1 MLALQLDS
9 KKEWSVMLALVIFLV
24 IFEILKLVQ
33 LTEDSELSLSRRI
46 NTSQRVPSLMVL
58 GQGFVVLLIRKL
70 FFHS

>member
-9 KKEWSVMLALVIFLV
+9 KKEWSVMLDLV

-46 NTSQRVPSLMVL
+46 NTSQRVPSLKMVL